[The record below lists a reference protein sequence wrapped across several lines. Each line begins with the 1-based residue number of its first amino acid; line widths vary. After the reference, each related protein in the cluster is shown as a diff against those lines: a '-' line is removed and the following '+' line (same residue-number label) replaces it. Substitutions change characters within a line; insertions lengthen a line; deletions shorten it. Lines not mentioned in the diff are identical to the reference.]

1 MRSYWLLIGLLLII
15 NCKNRTKGT
24 LVVGSGED
32 VEVTL
37 RIEDTENIERIEFS
51 SDKNFVFI
59 GKKDVLTNNIFIY
72 KFKNRGEGTFKTCVY
87 TNTDTL
93 CTKSYVERG
102 SAPEIILVK
111 DSLVIADTVI
121 SYN

>member
-1 MRSYWLLIGLLLII
+1 MRSYWLLISLLLTL

-37 RIEDTENIERIEFS
+37 RIEDTKNIERIEFS
-51 SDKNFVFI
+51 SGKNFVFI

-72 KFKNRGEGTFKTCVY
+72 KFKNRGRTFKTCVY
-87 TNTDTL
+87 TNIDTI
-93 CTKSYVERG
+93 CTKSYVEPG
-102 SAPEIILVK
+102 YTPEIILIK
-111 DSLVIADTVI
+111 DSLIITDAII